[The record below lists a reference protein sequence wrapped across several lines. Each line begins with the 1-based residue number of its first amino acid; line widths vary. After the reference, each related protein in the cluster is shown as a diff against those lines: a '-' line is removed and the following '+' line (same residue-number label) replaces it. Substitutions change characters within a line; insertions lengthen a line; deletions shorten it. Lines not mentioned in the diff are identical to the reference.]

1 MLHKLFGSRLR
12 ARVIGW
18 LFTHTDERFYVRQLT
33 DLLGEDST
41 NLSRE
46 LARLESMGIVV
57 SERDGREKYYR
68 ANVDSAVF
76 EELRSLAVKTT
87 GMLDVLRE
95 ALAPHRSEI
104 DVAVVFGSIA
114 DGTYTA
120 KSDIDLLVVG
130 DVEALDLHAAIS
142 EVEERLRRAVNY
154 TILSPE
160 EFAKRR
166 SEQGGFLAN
175 VLAGPKLAV
184 IGSFNDDR

>member
-18 LFTHTDERFYVRQLT
+18 LFTHTDKRFYVRQLT
-33 DLLGEDST
+33 DLLEEDST

-57 SERDGREKYYR
+57 SERDGRQKYYR
-68 ANVDSAVF
+68 ANADSPVF

-95 ALAPHRSEI
+95 ALASHGRQI

-120 KSDIDLLVVG
+120 KSDVDLLVVG
-130 DVEALDLHAAIS
+130 DVDSLDLHTAILKA
-142 EVEERLRRAVNY
+142 EGRLRRSVNY

-166 SEQGGFLAN
+166 SEQEGFLAN

>member
-1 MLHKLFGSRLR
+1 MLQQLFGSRLR

-46 LARLESMGIVV
+46 LARLESMGIVT

-68 ANVDSAVF
+68 ANADSAVF

-87 GMLDVLRE
+87 GILDVLRE
-95 ALAPHRSEI
+95 ALAPHRSRI

-130 DVEALDLHAAIS
+130 DVEPLDLHAAIS
-142 EVEERLRRAVNY
+142 QAEERLRRSVNY

-160 EFAKRR
+160 KFAKRR
-166 SEQGGFLAN
+166 SEKEGFLAD
-175 VLAGPKLAV
+175 VLAGRKLTV
-184 IGSFNDDR
+184 IGSLDDDR